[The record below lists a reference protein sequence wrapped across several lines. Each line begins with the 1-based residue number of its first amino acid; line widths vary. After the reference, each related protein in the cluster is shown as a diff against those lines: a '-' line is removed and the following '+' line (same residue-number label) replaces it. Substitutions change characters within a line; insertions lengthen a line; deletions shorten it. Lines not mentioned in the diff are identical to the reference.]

1 MIILSMIGI
10 NDYKETSY
18 TWGGRE
24 AKPCRL
30 VQQALIEWFPGAT
43 LLVCVTQKA
52 KDKYGQ
58 EIESIPNARLV
69 DIPDGVNEA
78 EFWEIY
84 YKIEQEILRIQKDK
98 PYCEELVL
106 DITHGFRSLPILA
119 LLAVSFLRAAKQVQ
133 VKHVLYGAYDASRN
147 GSTPVFDLAP
157 FLSML
162 DWANSTSRFL
172 ETGYT
177 YKMAQLAE
185 LNNGLHGVVGYLTEF
200 SYSMQLHDPVSAG
213 RAAQNAVDRL
223 QSSIDGPMNLLR
235 LQIKSGLEPLA
246 FIKENDDDEKQLISI
261 FNQIRWYQRHE
272 HYEKAVGLAKEW
284 LYLFARWKS
293 GKAIWVNNEL
303 RVNDNFSLNA
313 FLEQPENARLKGVY
327 EALKKLRNRMMHWRG
342 IPAEDANG
350 FSDEKSSKDI
360 LPSIHKKLRDLEEV
374 VKGMGLNLPE
384 VSQ

>member
-30 VQQALIEWFPGAT
+30 VQQALIEWFPGAS

-58 EIESIPNARLV
+58 EIKSIPNACLV

-78 EFWEIY
+78 EFWKIY
-84 YKIEQEILRIQKDK
+84 NKIEQEILQIQKDK
-98 PYCEELVL
+98 SHCEELVL

-162 DWANSTSRFL
+162 DWANATSRFL
-172 ETGYT
+172 ETGYPH
-177 YKMAQLAE
+177 KMAQLAE
-185 LNNGLHGVVGYLTEF
+185 LNNGLHGVVGYLTKF
-200 SYSMQLHDPVSAG
+200 SYAMQLHDPVSAG
-213 RAAQNAVDRL
+213 QEAQNAVDIL

-235 LQIKSGLEPLA
+235 LQIKSSLEPLA
-246 FIKENDDDEKQLISI
+246 FIKEKDDDEKQLLSI

-293 GKAIWVNNEL
+293 GKAIWG
-303 RVNDNFSLNA
+303 NDSFKLSA
-313 FLEQPENARLKGVY
+313 FLGQPENARLKGVY
-327 EALKKLRNRMMHWRG
+327 DELKKLRDHMMHWRG

-360 LPSIHKKLRDLEEV
+360 LPGIHKKLRDLEEV